1 MARRT
6 PTTPTAIVP
15 PSPPPYPFFST
26 HSRGESIESP
36 SKDETLKKDGRPGGS
51 RRRKG
56 DEDSREAAV
65 AATAVAAVAVVAAA
79 VRMTHVERGGK
90 RDMPATY
97 NAGDSSRTPQA
108 LSHLFCSWRF
118 VGFLPHDGK
127 TTVVRLGVA
136 RLVSSRLVSRRLSLV
151 SH

>member
-1 MARRT
+1 M
-6 PTTPTAIVP
+6 
-15 PSPPPYPFFST
+15 
-26 HSRGESIESP
+26 E
-36 SKDETLKKDGRPGGS
+36 KDDRPDGSGW
-51 RRRKG
+51 RKG
-56 DEDSREAAV
+56 DEDSREAA
-65 AATAVAAVAVVAAA
+65 AAAAVVVA
-79 VRMTHVERGGK
+79 VRMTHVERGRK